1 MALLA
6 DICSRHSRHLTLYVS
21 GHCGRNAPEFIKSS
35 FTLERATTET
45 FRQNLIERKKWRFR
59 PMYVYNLVFPMYIYN
74 ISLYII
80 GVSFSQTFIIVL
92 CVHPAKKLDNLQSL
106 FHSSRSPSRCQCKPA
121 GAPIVSCMGSRSPSL
136 DD

>member
-59 PMYVYNLVFPMYIYN
+59 PMYRIWYFRCIYIYTH
-74 ISLYII
+74 YIR
-80 GVSFSQTFIIVL
+80 GVSFSETFIIVL

-106 FHSSRSPSRCQCKPA
+106 FHSSRSPSRCQCKPE
-121 GAPIVSCMGSRSPSL
+121 GASIVSCMGSRFSIL
-136 DD
+136 DH